1 MSTRIEGGTAPG
13 FASLAD
19 VFSAAFTG
27 HDDMGAALSVRVDGE
42 TVADLWSGPA
52 DARDRSPWT
61 KDTTSVIFSCT
72 KGLTSIL
79 AARLVQD
86 GLLDYQAPVVAH
98 WPEFAAA
105 GKEGITVADLLAHRS
120 GLSAPRDLLSVEDVV
135 DWDVV
140 TGLLAAQEPLWTPG
154 EGHAYH
160 ALTHGWL
167 AGEVIRR
174 VTGRTVG
181 QYFDEQIA
189 TPLHADAWIGLPHSA
204 RHRVAHL
211 RVGASLTDFIARQ
224 AAARPAGEVDWP
236 DRAITL
242 GNAFPT
248 ALVDDERGFND
259 PRIQAAEL
267 PGAGGIASARAL
279 AAIWSS
285 TVVETDGVRLL
296 NADTVADAIRPQ
308 TEGDPVFGGQP
319 PFPRWGM
326 GFQLPSLAREY
337 LGPASFGHDGA
348 GGQVAFADVTHQ
360 VGFAF
365 LTNLMEAG
373 ADHRATSITD
383 ELRRILRGS
392 ARA

>member
-1 MSTRIEGGTAPG
+1 MSTRVEGSTAPG

-19 VFSAAFTG
+19 VLSASFTG
-27 HDDMGAALSVRVDGE
+27 RDGMGAALCVRVAGE
-42 TVADLWSGPA
+42 TVADLWGGTA
-52 DARDRSPWT
+52 DVRDRSPWT
-61 KDTTSVIFSCT
+61 EETTSVVFSCT

-86 GLLDYQAPVVAH
+86 GLLDYQAPVHAY

-105 GKEGITVADLLAHRS
+105 GKAAITVADLLAHRS
-120 GLSAPRDLLSVEDVV
+120 GLSAPRDLLSVEDVI
-135 DWDVV
+135 DWDTV
-140 TGLLAAQEPLWTPG
+140 TGLLAAQKPLWTPG

-167 AGEVIRR
+167 AGEVIRL
-174 VTGRTVG
+174 VTGKTVG
-181 QYFDEQIA
+181 RYFDELIA
-189 TPLHADAWIGLPHSA
+189 TPLHSDAWIGLPPSE

-211 RVGASLTDFIARQ
+211 RAGASLTDFVARQ
-224 AAARPAGEVDWP
+224 AAARPAGKVDWS
-236 DRAITL
+236 DRALTL
-242 GNAFPT
+242 GKAFPT
-248 ALVDDERGFND
+248 ELVDGEKGFND
-259 PRIQAAEL
+259 PRIQAAEV

-279 AAIWSS
+279 ATIWSS

-296 NADTVADAIRPQ
+296 DADTVGEAIRPQ
-308 TEGDPVFGGQP
+308 AEGNPVFGGPP
-319 PFPRWGM
+319 PFSRWGM

-373 ADHRATSITD
+373 PDHRATSIVN
-383 ELRRILRGS
+383 ELRRILRRS
-392 ARA
+392 SRI